1 MSLSKKYVYVHQCSL
16 AKNTPD
22 NFRKVLGRA
31 WVDSTASGLQYGYDV
46 SPPVMRMT
54 YGPYFEWAHDY
65 FKATELPAITQIV
78 SITPNPHY
86 FPAIDNATVDIG
98 DQGTATAEG
107 DPCCG
112 WDAYLGRNFKN
123 HFSTGNPLQ
132 IVKQITDTRSLS
144 FEKAIQNMKIRQYR
158 DPYFPDDNCLARTT
172 GAPGTTDTPGTDRP
186 SLDRPLA
193 SMSGGLQANDTGTA
207 TLEPVPRPLVQ
218 TTSPVLFRDLW
229 FQIMTP
235 LSQIEDKNFEDKE
248 FAMPSDLTFNYNFYL
263 AAYEEQLQ
271 GNRLSE
277 VKIPNLYL
285 TVAKDGSI
293 PYVLYL
299 KNNIACRFKDFE
311 KLVLQKGFREYLF
324 PIKQQPFLQDKNEYS
339 TSFPMDATISFGTD
353 RSTFVADAL
362 EDSKLES
369 SMLRRCSEG
378 EILLGDST
386 SAPEGVGTPIT
397 PMVTAYTDSTARDYT
412 PPQDNTLKFKYAKR
426 YGKTTATQK
435 TLSTTAADRPLRT
448 FDFYQWMMS
457 LPDLPSSTV
466 TLPNDHVF
474 LGNPNDSTDM
484 ALKVGLYQQNMS
496 FLANYFILS
505 GKINEI
511 AKTHL
516 RTYQQ
521 MMRGDTPHSETIL
534 YRISKYSTAEL
545 NRALDIDLTTNLMER
560 DEILLGSDTAPALSG
575 EYYEKV
581 EAGFDRIYTNNIE
594 PIQNI
599 WIPNSNSID
608 VVEYVDTQVK
618 YNKGYTYTVTAY
630 ELSVGTEYFYSQYSQ
645 KPEPE
650 YCDDKDGVISVT
662 VPYVEKD
669 MQSILMWFKDTTLSE
684 AEKYSNIMRQI
695 QTQLDPSFT
704 CEGTGIGILSKTD
717 YYDGLQ
723 YAAST
728 KYIIYCFCN
737 DDSRLVSLLRDQ
749 EGYLM
754 GPAADFYDASSSGD
768 AYYGAW
774 YQHGYV
780 LNVSTTTDDREKA
793 CRIYAQIQRTLKREI
808 NVLRE
813 GPETA
818 AMLKLAAALGIRQS
832 ISSVETKKSRFKVE
846 SCPESWTGGKMPTRT
861 VTGGYREVEG
871 GIETVYLG
879 EIKVDAV
886 CECPP
891 LENPCTENFMVT
903 TIPSLKVHEVPYM
916 IWSGKVT
923 DSYPVG
929 PDVEI
934 NPYRAVNNEMLF
946 MIGAGLG
953 EYYGRPVPITPRD
966 KTLFN
971 ELLDTQKSKDGQA
984 LFKSD
989 DPVQNFEMFKLTE
1002 KPRKYTDFAKGERRQ
1017 FSVKV
1022 KGSPGQQA
1030 DAVSFIEQLTPN
1042 VKYYYIFRS
1051 RDIHDH
1057 ISNPTPIYEVELV
1070 DSDGAI
1076 YPLINIY
1083 EPDPDLAIDLSKQ
1096 GQRLL
1101 QIRPEFLQ
1109 SVIDEE
1115 ASGLLSATS
1124 AGTPSGLAIGE
1135 VKLGARDIKLWDKKF
1150 KLRLTSCETRKMLD
1164 INLRFNT
1171 EHLTSDDCQPSNTD
1185 KTLVDSN
1192 SKNGLDVPDDI
1203 PIPGSAADKTGS
1215 TDTDKSSSADTGSS
1229 FSSDSAGAA
1238 SVMGSSAA
1246 TVSGY

>member
-31 WVDSTASGLQYGYDV
+31 WVDSTASGLQYGYNV

-78 SITPNPHY
+78 SINPNPHY

-98 DQGTATAEG
+98 DQGTATATAEG

-112 WDAYLGRNFKN
+112 WYAYLGRNFKN

-132 IVKQITDTRSLS
+132 IVKQIVKKRSES
-144 FEKAIQNMKIRQYR
+144 FENAIQSMKIRQYR

-172 GAPGTTDTPGTDRP
+172 DTTGTESD
-186 SLDRPLA
+186 
-193 SMSGGLQANDTGTA
+193 GLQVGQLPADDTGA
-207 TLEPVPRPLVQ
+207 TLEPVPTPFGQ
-218 TTSPVLFRDLW
+218 TASPVLFRDLW

-353 RSTFVADAL
+353 RSTFIADAL

-386 SAPEGVGTPIT
+386 SAPEGAGTPIT

-474 LGNPNDSTDM
+474 LGNSNDSTDM

-545 NRALDIDLTTNLMER
+545 SRALDVDLTTNLMAR

-650 YCDDKDGVISVT
+650 YCDDKNGIISYT
-662 VPYVEKD
+662 GPYVDKD
-669 MQSILMWFKDTTLSE
+669 MQSILLWAADPALSE
-684 AEKYSNIMRQI
+684 AEKYSYIMNHI
-695 QTQLDPSFT
+695 QQYLDASFT
-704 CEGTGIGILSKTD
+704 CEGTGIGLLVKSD
-717 YYDGLQ
+717 RWDGPNEPL
-723 YAAST
+723 YK
-728 KYIIYCFCN
+728 KYIIYCYCN
-737 DDSRLVSLLRDQ
+737 DDPLT
-749 EGYLM
+749 
-754 GPAADFYDASSSGD
+754 GD
-768 AYYGAW
+768 LNDWIKAGTI
-774 YQHGYV
+774 Q
-780 LNVSTTTDDREKA
+780 NVSTTTDDKEKA

-808 NVLRE
+808 NVVDRSQI
-813 GPETA
+813 TDTV
-818 AMLKLAAALGIRQS
+818 LAGLEALGITPEQ
-832 ISSVETKKSRFKVE
+832 ETTTKESRFKVE
-846 SCPESWTGGKMPTRT
+846 SCPDTWAGGKMPTKT
-861 VTGGYREVEG
+861 VTQEYSQVAGGVEM
-871 GIETVYLG
+871 VYLG
-879 EIKVDAV
+879 EVKVDAV

-1030 DAVSFIEQLTPN
+1030 DAVSFVEQLTPN

-1124 AGTPSGLAIGE
+1124 AGTPSGLATGE
-1135 VKLGARDIKLWDKKF
+1135 VKLGARDVKLWDKKF

-1185 KTLVDSN
+1185 KALVDAN
-1192 SKNGLDVPDDI
+1192 SKNGVEVPDDI